1 LEQFLKEDAAS
12 VVDGY
17 IGTGQVPFG
26 LKIDGKVVLTY
37 DQVLQSRRVSTDLF
51 DLTGH
56 PSMSFLDECVT
67 GSSQQAVADIF
78 LAVVVETPVG
88 THTFEVFDDTGTTT
102 ATIYVTIS
110 SADSDPLD
118 HPYARSLQQMY
129 VAYYGRPGDP
139 GGVSYWAGRMGEV
152 GGNWIPDLVN
162 AFGTSAE
169 YTERFGALEPAALID
184 NLYRQL
190 YNRDADPLG
199 RAFYIDLLN
208 ASNLS
213 GYNPALRRSTLAQIA
228 LDIANGTAGGDVLT
242 LANKLDVATDF
253 TRQLQITAHA
263 YEAQDIPLVSR
274 LIATVTGVRQTVDI
288 ATGYV
293 DDFMNGI
300 ADGQWQVGTDIL
312 PGTYAN
318 LHDGDCAWAR
328 LSGFGGTP
336 ADVITDQSW
345 SEPGAVI
352 VTIDPTDAGFR
363 SEHCGTWIADG
374 MPLAASPT
382 APHGSGV
389 YRVGR
394 DLQAGTWQADN
405 LAGTCTWE
413 LLYGFSGDETEVIE
427 GGAEEVP
434 GPVRVTVEASDM
446 GFSASGC
453 GTWTLQP
460 GN

>member
-169 YTERFGALEPAALID
+169 YTERFGALEPAPLID

-263 YEAQDIPLVSR
+263 YQAEDIPLVSR

-300 ADGQWQVGTDIL
+300 ADGQWQVGTDITDIL

-328 LSGFGGTP
+328 LSGLGGAP
-336 ADVITDQSW
+336 ADVIT
-345 SEPGAVI
+345 V
-352 VTIDPTDAGFR
+352 
-363 SEHCGTWIADG
+363 ADG
-374 MPLAASPT
+374 LPLTASPT

-394 DLQAGTWQADN
+394 DLQAGTWHADN

-413 LLYGFSGDETEVIE
+413 RLSGFGGEQAEVIE
-427 GGAEEVP
+427 SGSEENP
-434 GPVRVTVEASDM
+434 GPVPVTVEATDM

-453 GTWTLQP
+453 GTWT
-460 GN
+460 